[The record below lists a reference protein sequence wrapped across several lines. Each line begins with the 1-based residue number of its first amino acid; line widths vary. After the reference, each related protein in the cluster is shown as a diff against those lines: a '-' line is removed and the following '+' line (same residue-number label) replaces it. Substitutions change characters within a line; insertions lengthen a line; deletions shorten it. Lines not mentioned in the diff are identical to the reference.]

1 MTDEV
6 TLRSPI
12 TMLTLVNLCLGI
24 FYYIVA
30 IFLLELSS
38 YQLPYVIEVPVT
50 IAFSIFPLYLVAHK
64 AEIGFFD
71 DIDLYSLKQ
80 NRKSS
85 GTAMKVF
92 GYLSG
97 YFVLFMWMGR
107 IYCEILEKCS

>member
-12 TMLTLVNLCLGI
+12 TILTLVSLCLGA

-30 IFLLELSS
+30 IFLLDLDF
-38 YQLPYVIEVPVT
+38 YQLPYIIEVPVAF
-50 IAFSIFPLYLVAHK
+50 AFSIFPLYLVAHK
-64 AEIGFFD
+64 KEISFFD

-97 YFVLFMWMGR
+97 CFVLFMWMGR
-107 IYCEILEKCS
+107 IYCEIMEKCR